1 MTLSSLVDSREV
13 SEEHVISFYRVIT
26 WQN

>member
-13 SEEHVISFYRVIT
+13 SEEHIISFYRVIT
-26 WQN
+26 W